1 MSAPL
6 RIAVLASGS
15 GSNLQAL
22 IAADLGPTE
31 LTLVISNVPG
41 ARALRRAEA
50 AGIEALLIDHQA
62 YATREA
68 FDGAVVQALQAR
80 DVDWVV
86 LAGFMRLITPVFV
99 EAYENRIL
107 NIHPGLLPAFKGVKA
122 QRQAL
127 EAGVTV
133 AGCTVHLVDAGMDS
147 GPILAQAVVPVR
159 WDDDEERLCKRILRQ
174 EHRLLPAVVRAVAE
188 GRLVLGAQPHFHHD
202 SVDDPND
209 PLVSPIG
216 LV

>member
-1 MSAPL
+1 MSVPL
-6 RIAVLASGS
+6 RVAVLASGG

-41 ARALRRAEA
+41 ARALDRAKA
-50 AGIEALLIDHQA
+50 AGIEALLLDHRE
-62 YATREA
+62 YRTREA
-68 FDGAVVQALQAR
+68 FDAAVVEALRAR
-80 DVDWVV
+80 HVDWVV
-86 LAGFMRLITPVFV
+86 LAGFMRLVTPVFID
-99 EAYENRIL
+99 AFENRIL
-107 NIHPGLLPAFKGVKA
+107 NIHPGLLPSFKGVNA

-127 EAGVTV
+127 EAGVAV

-159 WDDDEERLCKRILRQ
+159 WDDDEERLCMRILKQ

-188 GRLVLGAQPHFHHD
+188 GRLVSEPQPHFHHD
-202 SVDDPND
+202 PVDDSND
-209 PLVSPIG
+209 PLVSPTG